1 MVAALRCDPIHFG
14 PIHFDQGGFM
24 KARRQ
29 STLWV
34 GALAL
39 SLAFAPA
46 RAQSDYPT
54 DYPRRPLRLIV
65 SFSAGSAADTVGRAI
80 GDELAKRLGVPVV
93 IENREG
99 AGGNLGNAAVAKAV
113 ADGYTLLLGTSLMT
127 MSVHTTA
134 PPPYDVVKDFVPI
147 ARVGVIPLVAVAAA
161 NAPFKTWAELIVY
174 SRANPG
180 KINYATSGKGS
191 SSHVYTEMLKREFGF
206 DAVDVPYKNVGMAVT
221 DTATGINHFFLANL
235 PPTRALIQA
244 GQLRALAV
252 GARQRLAAFPDV
264 PTFAEL
270 TGRPDLEMA
279 LWYGFFAPATTPP
292 AIVARLNAEL
302 LKAADTPSVRARLDI
317 NGGVLSLGS
326 AAELA
331 TLVRADNL
339 RFRNL
344 MRELGLVPAAN

>member
-1 MVAALRCDPIHFG
+1 
-14 PIHFDQGGFM
+14 M
-24 KARRQ
+24 KASRHWI
-29 STLWV
+29 LWL

-39 SLAFAPA
+39 SLALAPA

-54 DYPRRPLRLIV
+54 RPVRLIV

-99 AGGNLGNAAVAKAV
+99 AGGNLGNAAVAKAA

-161 NAPFKTWAELIVY
+161 NAPFKTWAELIVH

-244 GQLRALAV
+244 GQLRVLAV
-252 GARQRLAAFPDV
+252 GARHRLAAFPDV

-270 TGRPDLEMA
+270 TGRSDLEMA
-279 LWYGFFAPATTPP
+279 LWYGFFAPAATPP

-302 LKAADTPSVRARLDI
+302 LKAADTPTVRARLDI

>member
-1 MVAALRCDPIHFG
+1 
-14 PIHFDQGGFM
+14 M
-24 KARRQ
+24 KAIRRRI
-29 STLWV
+29 LWV
-34 GALAL
+34 GALGWLLAL
-39 SLAFAPA
+39 APA

-54 DYPRRPLRLIV
+54 RPIRLIV

-80 GDELAKRLGVPVV
+80 ADELAKKIGVPVV

-99 AGGNLGNAAVAKAV
+99 AGGNLGNSAVAKANP
-113 ADGYTLLLGTSLMT
+113 DGYTLLMGTSLMA
-127 MSVHTTA
+127 MSVHMTS
-134 PPPYDVVKDFVPI
+134 PPAYDVVKDFVPI
-147 ARVGVIPLVAVAAA
+147 ARVGVIPLVAVAAG
-161 NAPFKTWAELIVY
+161 NAPFKTWGELMVY

-252 GARQRLAAFPDV
+252 GSRQRLAAFPDV

-279 LWYGFFAPATTPP
+279 LWYGFFAPAGTPP

-302 LKAADTPSVRARLDI
+302 IKAADTPPVRARLDI

-331 TLVRADNL
+331 TLVRSDNL

-344 MRELGLVPAAN
+344 MRELGLVPGSN

>member
-1 MVAALRCDPIHFG
+1 MNAMCQWVC
-14 PIHFDQGGFM
+14 
-24 KARRQ
+24 
-29 STLWV
+29 WV
-34 GALAL
+34 GAFAG
-39 SLAFAPA
+39 SLTLAPA
-46 RAQSDYPT
+46 QAQSDYPA
-54 DYPRRPLRLIV
+54 RPVRLIV

-80 GDELAKRLGVPVV
+80 GDELAKRITTPVV

-99 AGGNLGNAAVAKAV
+99 AGGNLGNAAVAKAA

-134 PPPYDVVKDFVPI
+134 PVLYDVVKDFVPI
-147 ARVGVIPLVAVAAA
+147 ARVGVIPLAAVAAS
-161 NAPFKTWAELIVY
+161 NAPFKTWAELIAY
-174 SRANPG
+174 SKANAG

-206 DAVDVPYKNVGMAVT
+206 DALDVPYKNVGQAVI
-221 DTATGINHFFLANL
+221 DTSTGSNHFFLANL

-244 GQLRALAV
+244 GQLRVLAV
-252 GARQRLAAFPDV
+252 GSKQRLAAFPDV

-279 LWYGFFAPATTPP
+279 LWYGFFAPAGTPP
-292 AIVARLNAEL
+292 GIVTRLNAEF
-302 LKAADTPSVRARLDI
+302 LKAADTPTVRARFDI
-317 NGGVLSLGS
+317 NGGLVSLGS

-331 TLVRADNL
+331 TLVRTDNL

-344 MRELGLVPAAN
+344 MKELGLVPGGAN